1 METFSPW
8 TSYCKM
14 SNNMFL
20 LIDHDD
26 MVLGLLRGSILGKN
40 PGASVDIA
48 RNKTEAYM
56 RFQFQK
62 YPYIF
67 CDFDILAEESFDLY
81 SHILSNQDKDVK
93 VIATYYGD
101 PHALK
106 FDPHPAPSLAISKPI
121 DQRNLATILTQL
133 LGADAVNTTD
143 ENSLS
148 DKTFKLVFDEL
159 KELRRSTNARCI
171 VVSNQD
177 GRVLVQE
184 GDTENITVDGLATLV
199 SGSIITLEEVGNMFN
214 DPTIINM
221 AFREGIKTDLYVL
234 NIGQRL
240 MLIMIQDKGMITP
253 KIGTVWFYARQAAIA
268 IDQIIN
274 HPESIKKDQKPVD
287 KPENSVVDEKKK

>member
-1 METFSPW
+1 MI
-8 TSYCKM
+8 
-14 SNNMFL
+14 L

-26 MVLGLLRGSILGKN
+26 MVLGLLRGSILGKD

-48 RNKTEAYM
+48 RNKSEAYM
-56 RFQFQK
+56 RFQYQK

-67 CDFDILAEESFDLY
+67 CDYEILTENNFELF
-81 SHILSNQDKDVK
+81 SHILSEQDKDVK

-106 FDPHPAPSLAISKPI
+106 FDPFPAPSMAISKPI
-121 DQRNLATILTQL
+121 DQRNLAAVLVQL
-133 LGADAVNTTD
+133 MGIDAVNTTD
-143 ENSLS
+143 ENSLT
-148 DKTFKLVFDEL
+148 DAAFKQVETEL
-159 KELRRSTNARCI
+159 KELHRSTNARCI

-199 SGSIITLEEVGNMFN
+199 SGSIITLEEVGKMFH
-214 DPTIINM
+214 DPTIINL
-221 AFREGIKTDLYVL
+221 AFREGIKSDLYVL

-240 MLIMIQDKGMITP
+240 MLIIIQDKGMMTP

-274 HPESIKKDQKPVD
+274 HPASNKKDQQPVD
-287 KPENSVVDEKKK
+287 KPEKSVIDEIKK

>member
-1 METFSPW
+1 MI
-8 TSYCKM
+8 
-14 SNNMFL
+14 L

-26 MVLGLLRGSILGKN
+26 MVLGLLRGSILGKDS
-40 PGASVDIA
+40 GATVDIA

-56 RFQFQK
+56 RFQYQK

-67 CDFDILAEESFDLY
+67 CDYDILAENNFELF
-81 SHILSNQDKDVK
+81 SHILSNQDKNVK

-101 PHALK
+101 PDALK
-106 FDPHPAPSLAISKPI
+106 FDPLPAPSLAISKPI
-121 DQRNLATILTQL
+121 DQRNLAAILEQL
-133 LGADAVNTTD
+133 MGADAVNKTD
-143 ENSLS
+143 ENSLT
-148 DKTFKLVFDEL
+148 DETFKQVETEL

-199 SGSIITLEEVGNMFN
+199 SGSIITLEEVGKMFN
-214 DPTIINM
+214 DPTIINL
-221 AFREGIKTDLYVL
+221 AFREGIKSDLYVL

-240 MLIMIQDKGMITP
+240 MLIIIQDKSMISP
-253 KIGTVWFYARQAAIA
+253 KIGTVWFYTRQAAIA

-274 HPESIKKDQKPVD
+274 HPTSNKKDQKPVD
-287 KPENSVVDEKKK
+287 IPEKSVIDEKKK

>member
-1 METFSPW
+1 MI
-8 TSYCKM
+8 
-14 SNNMFL
+14 L

-26 MVLGLLRGSILGKN
+26 MVLGLLRGSILGKD
-40 PGASVDIA
+40 PGATVEIA

-56 RFQFQK
+56 RSQVQK

-67 CDFDILAEESFDLY
+67 CDYDILAENNFELY
-81 SHILSNQDKDVK
+81 THILSSQGQDVK

-101 PHALK
+101 PHALI
-106 FDPHPAPSLAISKPI
+106 FDPHPTPSLAISKPI
-121 DQRNLATILTQL
+121 DQRNLVALLTQL
-133 LGADAVNTTD
+133 MGADAAITTD

-148 DKTFKLVFDEL
+148 DEVFKQVEGEL
-159 KELRRSTNARCI
+159 KELRHSTNARCI

-199 SGSIITLEEVGNMFN
+199 SGSIITLEEVGNMFK

-253 KIGTVWFYARQAAIA
+253 KIGTVWFYARQAAIQ

-274 HPESIKKDQKPVD
+274 HPASVKKEQKTVGT
-287 KPENSVVDEKKK
+287 PEKN